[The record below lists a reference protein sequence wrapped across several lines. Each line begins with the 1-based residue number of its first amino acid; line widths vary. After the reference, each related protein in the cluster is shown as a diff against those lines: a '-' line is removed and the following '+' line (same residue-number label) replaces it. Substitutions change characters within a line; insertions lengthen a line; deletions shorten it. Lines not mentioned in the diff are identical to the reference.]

1 MYSLDFP
8 NIFNVTNTKLL
19 QDLDA
24 SKSNLAILLASARNA
39 LLGDP
44 KFGTNLRIF
53 LFEQNDRI
61 VRDLIIDQ
69 IYEAIGIYMPQLV
82 LKRNNIKVEQVEDKL
97 TAIIS
102 CYDKQS
108 HDSLKLSIDLLE
120 GEQ

>member
-8 NIFNVTNTKLL
+8 NIFNVTSTKLL

-24 SKSNLAILLASARNA
+24 SKSNLSLLMASTRNA

-44 KFGTNLRIF
+44 KFGTNLKVF
-53 LFEQNDRI
+53 LFEQNDNI

-69 IYEAIGIYMPQLV
+69 IYEAIGTYMPQLV
-82 LKRNNIKVEQVEDKL
+82 LKRNNIKIQQVKNNL
-97 TAIIS
+97 MASVS
-102 CYDKQS
+102 CYDKKS
-108 HDSLKLSIDLLE
+108 HDSLTFNIDLLE